1 MEASRKKSHLVLA
14 EKIVLTK
21 RKEWQHFK
29 TRNEYTPKKKKK
41 SGYIKR
47 KGLTRIPVLVCT
59 VCKETM
65 SRDETGRVKR
75 TLTESFTCHVFQ
87 QTFVFHPTILA
98 SGNSPI

>member
-41 SGYIKR
+41 NQ
-47 KGLTRIPVLVCT
+47 V
-59 VCKETM
+59 
-65 SRDETGRVKR
+65 
-75 TLTESFTCHVFQ
+75 
-87 QTFVFHPTILA
+87 IL
-98 SGNSPI
+98 NEKV